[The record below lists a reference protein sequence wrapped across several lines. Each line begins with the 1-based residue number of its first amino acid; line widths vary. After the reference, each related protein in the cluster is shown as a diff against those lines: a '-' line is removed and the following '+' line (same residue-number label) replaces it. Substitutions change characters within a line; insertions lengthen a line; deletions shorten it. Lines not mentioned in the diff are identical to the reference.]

1 MMSAVNGL
9 RTLWIVGALSLAVLA
24 MLVHLGREADPQGRN
39 RVDLAVNETI
49 ALDLALNLEV
59 LKLSQGRRLDY
70 DGLVAIGHAIDGN
83 LGKLE
88 TKFAALGVA
97 AELAPVAGTWAEKQV
112 EVEHFKRLHSSFS
125 TSQRHFANLAED
137 LTQRQK
143 NGRLSIA
150 AQQVMSFLMRGGN
163 DPLPPLLG
171 SLALL
176 EKEVPQWSPAN
187 QEAGRLLVQH
197 GNFLLANIRDL
208 QDVSRAI
215 LDSPFEA
222 QLHRAHQRYAEAHAA
237 QARIAGYYR
246 WALAVVALL
255 LAATVILVL
264 ARLRLALSHLRSSHA
279 VLDNIA
285 DNLGEGIVA
294 FDAGQRLRF
303 INRRAEEMLGRRGAD
318 LFGQHPAG
326 VLFGGSEGGCTPP
339 LAPAI
344 AGRRHFVGEG
354 YLAGEPP
361 LPVAMLGAPL
371 PVGHGAVAGGYVLS
385 LRDLSQAR
393 QAEARLFLAAHVFD
407 SLAEAMVITGAD
419 GRIQSVN
426 PAFTKITGYV
436 EDEARGQKPGDLL
449 RSGQHDSGFYSAMWR
464 SLGERG
470 SWQGEVTN
478 RRKSGESY
486 TEWLSIS
493 VVRDDK
499 GRAVQYI
506 GLFSDISERK
516 EAEAFI
522 HHLAYHDP
530 LTGLANRVLFRDRLD
545 MALRQ
550 AQRRNRTL
558 AVMIFD
564 LDRFKVVN
572 DTLGHAAGD
581 QLLRLVAQRLQ
592 AMTRE
597 ADTLARLGGDE
608 FALLVPEIAHAE
620 DAENIGRKLLE
631 AMKPAFAVAGRDLFA
646 TTSIGIAI
654 FPQHG
659 RTSEDLLRNADV
671 ALYAAKHAGRN
682 TLSRYNPNTVGGRDD
697 LEIETGLRNALARKE
712 LVLHYQPQFTAG
724 GNRITGVE
732 ALVRWQ
738 SPTLGLVPPE
748 RFIPLAEQTSLIEEI
763 GDWCL
768 DEACRQLA
776 QWQAE
781 GVAIPRVAV
790 NVSARQLR
798 CPGFTERVVT
808 AVRRHGLQPQQLELE
823 LTESLLTEDT
833 KRTFAIF
840 AELRREGIRIAID
853 DFGTG
858 YSSLK
863 YLADLPVDVLKIDQS
878 FVARLHEQS
887 ESLYVT
893 QAIIMLAQSMNIQTV
908 AEGVETEEQ
917 RSQLLALGAEEVQGY
932 LMARPQCASDVAS
945 MAAALGREA

>member
-1 MMSAVNGL
+1 MRA
-9 RTLWIVGALSLAVLA
+9 LWIIGALSLTLLAV
-24 MLVHLGREADPQGRN
+24 LVHLGREADPHGRN
-39 RVDLAVNETI
+39 RVDLAINETI

-70 DGLVAIGHAIDGN
+70 DGLVAIGNAIDTN
-83 LGKLE
+83 LRELE
-88 TKFAALGVA
+88 VEFAELGIA
-97 AELAPVAGTWAEKQV
+97 GELAPAAKSWADKQEQV
-112 EVEHFKRLHSSFS
+112 ERFKRLHSIFS
-125 TSQRHFANLAED
+125 VSQHHFANLAED
-137 LTQRQK
+137 LTQRQESE
-143 NGRLSIA
+143 RLA
-150 AQQVMSFLMRGGN
+150 VATQQVMSFLMRGGN
-163 DPLPPLLG
+163 DPLPPLIG
-171 SLALL
+171 AMALL
-176 EKEVPQWSPAN
+176 DREIPQWRPAN
-187 QEAGRLLVQH
+187 QGAGRLLVQH
-197 GNFLLANIRDL
+197 GSFLLANIRDL
-208 QDVSRAI
+208 QSISRAI
-215 LDSPFEA
+215 LESPLEA
-222 QLHRAHQRYAEAHAA
+222 QIRSAHRRYAEVHAA
-237 QARIAGYYR
+237 QARLAGYYR
-246 WALAVVALL
+246 WALAAFALL
-255 LAATVILVL
+255 LAASVILVL

-303 INRRAEEMLGRRGAD
+303 INRRAEEMLGRRGAE
-318 LFGQHPAG
+318 LFGRPPAE
-326 VLFGGSEGGCTPP
+326 VLFAGREGETSPP

-344 AGRRHFVGEG
+344 SGREHFIGEG
-354 YLAGEPP
+354 RLAGNPP

-371 PVGHGAVAGGYVLS
+371 PDGHGAVAGGYVLS

-393 QAEARLFLAAHVFD
+393 QAEARLHLAAHVFD

-426 PAFTKITGYV
+426 PAFTKITGYT

-449 RSGQHDSGFYSAMWR
+449 SSGRHDPGFYAGMWQ
-464 SLGERG
+464 SLAEHG

-478 RRKSGESY
+478 RRRNGESY

-493 VVRDDK
+493 AVRDGE
-499 GRAVQYI
+499 GRVIQYV
-506 GLFSDISERK
+506 GLFIDISERK

-522 HHLAYHDP
+522 YHLAYHDP

-550 AQRRNRTL
+550 AQRSERML

-581 QLLRLVAQRLQ
+581 QLLKLVAHRLQ

-597 ADTLARLGGDE
+597 ADTFARLGGDE
-608 FALLVPEIAHAE
+608 FALLVQEISAAE
-620 DAENIGRKLLE
+620 DTENIGRKLLN
-631 AMKPAFAVAGRDLFA
+631 AMKPAFAVGGRDLFA

-671 ALYAAKHAGRN
+671 ALYAAKHGGRN
-682 TLSRYNPNTVGGRDD
+682 ALSLFNPHAIDGQDE
-697 LEIETGLRNALARKE
+697 LEIETGLRNALARDE
-712 LVLHYQPQFTAG
+712 LVLHYQPQFAAG
-724 GNRITGVE
+724 DRHITGVE
-732 ALVRWQ
+732 ALLRWQ
-738 SPTLGLVPPE
+738 NPTLGLVPPG
-748 RFIPLAEQTSLIEEI
+748 RFIPLAEQTGLIEEI
-763 GDWCL
+763 GEWCL

-776 QWQAE
+776 SWQAD
-781 GVAIPRVAV
+781 GIAIPRVAV

-798 CPGFTERVVT
+798 RPGFTERVVAT
-808 AVRRHGLQPQQLELE
+808 LRRHGLQPQQLELE
-823 LTESLLTEDT
+823 LTESLLTDDP
-833 KRTFAIF
+833 KRTLAIF
-840 AELRREGIRIAID
+840 AELRKEGIRIAID

-893 QAIIMLAQSMNIQTV
+893 QAIIMLAQSMNIETV
-908 AEGVETEEQ
+908 AEGVETVEQ
-917 RSQLLALGAEEVQGY
+917 HAQLLALGAEEVQGY
-932 LMARPQCASDVAS
+932 LLARPQPASEV
-945 MAAALGREA
+945 AALVAALSREG